1 MAGPYP
7 ILRQI
12 SNSYEV
18 KLPKSIKIHN
28 IFSPNHLYKAI
39 DDPLPS

>member
-12 SNSYEV
+12 GNSYKV

-28 IFSPNHLYKAI
+28 IFLPDYLYKAI
-39 DDPLPS
+39 DNPLPG